1 MAAHFGRIGGWLAAA
16 LVAGLLLGGGA
27 AAQPADTDGDGVPD
41 WCDNCRTIDNPS
53 QRNSGDPTIACQ
65 DDVCVGTGAACEE
78 DEDCLCQ
85 ADVCAFTGDPCDIGA
100 DCAIGTG
107 NACDGD
113 FDDDGFVSIADF
125 NLFLPDFH
133 QGQGNATDMDDDGVV
148 SIADFNR
155 FLPQFQQGQPG
166 PGSDKG
172 QPVDSSG
179 TGQGA
184 CWADRVGL
192 PRPIRSAGGSSDGC
206 SLTAAELAAVDLSL
220 FGIPSF
226 PLDGNVNNPTDHVVR
241 TVSGGLAGCPNAA
254 FGSFQKRDL
263 ATSDV
268 CGFQVPSVVCGPE
281 RTGLPCFGDVCTP
294 LKQISCTS
302 DADCPAGLSCYQGD
316 AGGVCNPTTPMACGT
331 EADCDVI
338 GTLPLKDP
346 NDPSKGNQEW
356 KCHAMNCGDAL
367 NGFACES
374 HDSCGAL
381 CGYRKFQCDDEF
393 RDHLFATC
401 YALEGQE
408 KDLCQSLCLT
418 FATAYADAKDPVFQD
433 DDGTW
438 TPFDYGEQDEQCRCC
453 TNLVADLDLPS
464 KADDYASSQCGDG
477 FCDPETE
484 SCLLRS
490 CPSDCGSCG
499 SGDFCVSD
507 ADCPGLACVN
517 GACGKL
523 PALTPCDQDSQCR
536 SDNCGILGFCVDVC
550 GDGFCDGTEICSAI
564 DFPPL
569 ACTTDCGKCGAG
581 QSCLIDSDCQ
591 SDICILARCVSAG
604 SLSDGQICN
613 TNDACQSGICNA
625 GFCIGSP
632 QPAGSVCTTD
642 GACISDNCAGVCI
655 QSCGDGSCDGTER
668 CGAAD
673 QGLACNT
680 DCSTCSNGEICAV
693 DADCTSGLCTAG
705 FCVATGL
712 PDGSVC
718 VSNGQCT
725 SGLCNAGICLPPGS
739 VPNGLPC
746 TSNAAC
752 SSSICNAGFCIGSPL
767 NAGSV
772 CTTDLAC
779 YSGNCIGV
787 CAQSCGDNQCDG
799 TELCGGS
806 NSGLKCNT
814 DCGTCP
820 NGSTCTSG
828 SDCNSG
834 FCAGLIC
841 ANPPPFCG
849 DGSCNGTEICGNSNS
864 GLECNDDCGKC
875 SNGSFCTT
883 NSDCSSGRCEAF
895 VCRACKNTGLCD
907 EDSDC
912 CDGSCNITISGPR
925 C

>member
-1 MAAHFGRIGGWLAAA
+1 MAWSNTRIGGVFAAVLMAAFVLASAA
-16 LVAGLLLGGGA
+16 SGQAI
-27 AAQPADTDGDGVPD
+27 DTDGDGFPD
-41 WCDNCRTIDNPS
+41 YCDNCRTVANPS
-53 QRNSGDPTIACQ
+53 QRNAGPALDPAN
-65 DDVCVGTGAACEE
+65 EP
-78 DEDCLCQ
+78 
-85 ADVCAFTGDPCDIGA
+85 F
-100 DCAIGTG
+100 G
-107 NACDGD
+107 NACDCD
-113 FDDDGFVSIADF
+113 FDDDGFCSIQDF
-125 NLFLPDFH
+125 NLFLPDF
-133 QGQGNATDMDDDGVV
+133 QAGQDSGLGTDMDGDGGVG
-148 SIADFNR
+148 IGDFNR
-155 FLPQFQQGQPG
+155 FLPGFQAGAPG
-166 PGSDKG
+166 PGPSSSDVVHPLLPFEEG
-172 QPVDSSG
+172 E
-179 TGQGA
+179 
-184 CWADRVGL
+184 CWDDRVGL
-192 PRPIRSAGGSSDGC
+192 PRPIRSAGGSPDGC
-206 SLTAAELAAVDLSL
+206 SLSPQELADVDLTL
-220 FGIPSF
+220 FGIPQF
-226 PLDGNVNNPTDHVVR
+226 PLDGDVNNPTDHVIR
-241 TVSGGLAGCPNAA
+241 TVSGGLLGCPNAA
-254 FGSFQKRDL
+254 FGSFKKAGIDNSDL
-263 ATSDV
+263 CGIDVATV
-268 CGFQVPSVVCGPE
+268 LCGAE
-281 RTGLPCFGDVCTP
+281 RTGLPCLGTKIADEAPSVCSPSKRMTCA
-294 LKQISCTS
+294 SS
-302 DADCPAGLSCYQGD
+302 ADCPAGLSCFQGD
-316 AGGVCNPTTPMACGT
+316 AGGVCNPATAVAC
-331 EADCDVI
+331 EAAADCDTAL
-338 GTLPLKDP
+338 GALD
-346 NDPSKGNQEW
+346 DPSDPGNDW
-356 KCHAMNCGDAL
+356 KCHAMNCGDPLA
-367 NGFACES
+367 GRACES

-381 CGYRKFQCDDEF
+381 CGYRKYQCDDEF

-401 YALEGQE
+401 HALAGQE
-408 KDLCQSLCLT
+408 RNICQDLCFV
-418 FATAYADAKDPVFQD
+418 FAAAYANEKDPPLQD

-438 TPFDYGEQDEQCRCC
+438 RALDVQAEGGKCKCC
-453 TNLVADLDLPS
+453 SNLVEDLEANDT
-464 KADDYASSQCGDG
+464 KDAEYASTLCGDG
-477 FCDPETE
+477 VCNAATE

-490 CPSDCGSCG
+490 CPQDCGSCQE
-499 SGDFCVSD
+499 DDVCVSD
-507 ADCPGLACVN
+507 ADCPGLSCFQ
-517 GACGKL
+517 GRCGKL
-523 PALTPCDQDSQCR
+523 PALAACDQDSQCR

-550 GDGFCDGTEICSAI
+550 GDGFCDGSEICSGNNL
-564 DFPPL
+564 PPF
-569 ACTTDCGKCGAG
+569 ACNQDCGRCGAG
-581 QSCLIDSDCQ
+581 DFCLLDSDCQ

-604 SLSDGQICN
+604 SLSNGQICT

-632 QPAGSVCTTD
+632 QPAGSICTTD

-680 DCSTCSNGEICAV
+680 DCSTCSNGELCAV

-725 SGLCNAGICLPPGS
+725 SNLCNAGICLPPGS

-746 TSNAAC
+746 TANLAC
-752 SSSICNAGFCIGSPL
+752 SSGICNAGLCIAGPL

-799 TELCGGS
+799 TELCGGN

-814 DCGTCP
+814 DCGKCS
-820 NGSTCTSG
+820 NGSSCTSG

-883 NSDCSSGRCEAF
+883 NADCSSGRCEAF
-895 VCRACKNTGLCD
+895 TCQACKNSGLCD

-912 CDGSCNITISGPR
+912 CDGSCNITITGPR